1 MRSITLVVRQQEE
14 KMIKPHTSLLAIFC
28 FVALVGYAMSSQ
40 AEPKLVTESYMIQS
54 RDPGIQLYVRN
65 KRPDGMTQFSGEKT
79 LLYVH
84 GTSQAAS
91 STFDLPLDDF
101 SWMDYIARSGYDV
114 YLIDL
119 RGYGRSTRPPE
130 MEKPASENP
139 PIVRTDVAVED
150 VAAAVDHILARRGL
164 TKLNLMGWSWG
175 TAIMGRYAT
184 QNSGKVNRLVL
195 YAPSWISEAPST
207 SSGQAPLGAYQTWT
221 MEQASSRLQNG
232 APEEKKKD
240 LMPAAWFE
248 AWSAA
253 TLAIDPVGAKQTPP
267 VVRTPNGSVQDT
279 REYWMAGRPLWD
291 PSEIKAP
298 TLIVVGEWDAGTP
311 IAGAQAVFGKLTN
324 THYKRLVQ
332 IGEGTHLVFLE
343 KNRMHLF
350 REVQLF
356 LDEPRSAN
364 ES

>member
-1 MRSITLVVRQQEE
+1 
-14 KMIKPHTSLLAIFC
+14 MIKPHTSLLAIFC
-28 FVALVGYAMSSQ
+28 FVALVGYAGMSSQ

-91 STFDLPLDDF
+91 STFDLPLDGF

-139 PIVRTDVAVED
+139 PIVRTDVAVKD
-150 VAAAVDHILARRGL
+150 VEAAVDHILARRGL
-164 TKLNLMGWSWG
+164 TKLNLMGWSSG

-184 QNSGKVNRLVL
+184 QNSDKVNRLLL
-195 YAPSWISEAPST
+195 YAPPWIPEAPST

-221 MEQASSRLQNG
+221 MEQARSRLQDG

-267 VVRTPNGSVQDT
+267 VVCTPNGTVQDT
-279 REYWMAGRPLWD
+279 QEYWMARKPFGSRPKSRR
-291 PSEIKAP
+291 PP
-298 TLIVVGEWDAGTP
+298 
-311 IAGAQAVFGKLTN
+311 
-324 THYKRLVQ
+324 
-332 IGEGTHLVFLE
+332 
-343 KNRMHLF
+343 
-350 REVQLF
+350 
-356 LDEPRSAN
+356 
-364 ES
+364 

>member
-1 MRSITLVVRQQEE
+1 MIYSEWYRVSIL
-14 KMIKPHTSLLAIFC
+14 SFLALIGC
-28 FVALVGYAMSSQ
+28 DAMASQ
-40 AEPKLVTESYMIQS
+40 AELKLVTESYMIQS
-54 RDPGIQLYVRN
+54 HDPGIQLYVRN
-65 KRPDGMTQFSGEKT
+65 KRPEGMAQFSGEKT

-91 STFDLPLDDF
+91 STFDLPLDGF
-101 SWMDYIARSGYDV
+101 SWMDYIARRGYDV
-114 YLIDL
+114 YLVDL

-130 MEKPASENP
+130 MEKPAAENP
-139 PIVRTDVAVED
+139 PIVRTDVAVRD
-150 VAAAVDHILARRGL
+150 VAAAVDHILARRGV
-164 TKLNLMGWSWG
+164 TQLNLMGWSWG

-184 QNSGKVNRLVL
+184 QNSDKVNRLVL
-195 YAPSWISEAPST
+195 YAPTWIRKAPA
-207 SSGQAPLGAYQTWT
+207 SSSPAPLGAYQAWT
-221 MEQASSRLQNG
+221 MEQARSRLQTG

-253 TLAIDPVGAKQTPP
+253 TLATDPAGAKQTPP
-267 VVRTPNGSVQDT
+267 VVRTPNGTVQDT
-279 REYWMAGRPLWD
+279 QEYLFAGKPLWE

-298 TLIVVGEWDAGTP
+298 TLIVVAEWDALVTGVE
-311 IAGAQAVFGKLTN
+311 AGEAVFGKLTN
-324 THYKRLVQ
+324 TQYKRLVQ

-364 ES
+364 

>member
-1 MRSITLVVRQQEE
+1 MALSRRITVLVVA
-14 KMIKPHTSLLAIFC
+14 MLTLL
-28 FVALVGYAMSSQ
+28 VAVPLAAQPV
-40 AEPKLVTESYMIQS
+40 KLVAESYQVPA
-54 RDPGIQLYVRN
+54 RDPGIQLHVRN
-65 KRPDGMTQFSGEKT
+65 KRPAGMTQFSAEKT

-91 STFDLPLDDF
+91 STFDLALDGI
-101 SWMDYIARSGYDV
+101 SWMDYIAQRGYDV
-114 YLIDL
+114 YLVDL
-119 RGYGRSTRPPE
+119 RGYGGSTRPPE
-130 MEKPASENP
+130 MGKPAAESP
-139 PIVRTDVAVED
+139 PIVRTDVAVKD
-150 VAAAVDHILARRGL
+150 VGAAVDHILARRGL

-184 QNSGKVNRLVL
+184 QNSDKVNRLVL
-195 YAPSWISEAPST
+195 YAPPWTGEAPTGS
-207 SSGQAPLGAYQTWT
+207 QAPLGAYQTWT
-221 MEQASSRLQNG
+221 MEQARSRLQNG

-253 TLAIDPVGAKQTPP
+253 ALATDPGGAKETPP
-267 VVRTPNGSVQDT
+267 IVRTPNGTVQDT

-291 PSEIKAP
+291 PSEIQAP
-298 TLIVVGEWDAGTP
+298 TLIVVGEWDAATP

-324 THYKRLVQ
+324 APSKRLVQ
-332 IGEGTHLVFLE
+332 IGQGTHLIFLE

-364 ES
+364 

>member
-1 MRSITLVVRQQEE
+1 MTV
-14 KMIKPHTSLLAIFC
+14 IKPHTSLLAIFC
-28 FVALVGYAMSSQ
+28 FVILTGCAGMRSQ
-40 AEPKLVTESYMIQS
+40 AEPKLVAESYMIQS

-91 STFDLPLDDF
+91 STFDLPLDGF

-139 PIVRTDVAVED
+139 PIVRTDVAVKD
-150 VAAAVDHILARRGL
+150 VEAAVDHILARRGL

-184 QNSGKVNRLVL
+184 QNSDKVNRLVL
-195 YAPSWISEAPST
+195 YAPPWIREAPST
-207 SSGQAPLGAYQTWT
+207 GSQAPLGAYQTWT
-221 MEQASSRLQNG
+221 MEQARSRLQDG

-267 VVRTPNGSVQDT
+267 VVRTPNGAVQDT
-279 REYWMAGRPLWD
+279 REYWMAGKPLWE
-291 PSEIKAP
+291 PSEVKAP
-298 TLIVVGEWDAGTP
+298 TLIVVGEWDALVTE
-311 IAGAQAVFGKLTN
+311 AQAVFGQLTN

-364 ES
+364 